1 MWFLLQS
8 SQAPVKVW
16 LMFRYFAAMI
26 KQLIFLLNHEI
37 RLEFRQ
43 KHALAG
49 IALFSLSTI
58 YVCYQAFRT
67 LEDTTT
73 WNALLWI
80 ILLFTAFNAIGKSFS
95 NETRG
100 HRLYLYW
107 VVKPQLFVLAKI
119 IYNALLMCVL
129 ALMAFA
135 VYVLFM
141 GGIPVGT
148 HGVFAYLLGLLL
160 GSIGFACLL
169 TLISGIASRT
179 DTGVGLT
186 AVLGLPIAI
195 PLILILM
202 RYSALVLRG
211 VALSE
216 NLENL
221 LFLVLLNTGMATL
234 TFLLFPY
241 LWRD

>member
-1 MWFLLQS
+1 
-8 SQAPVKVW
+8 
-16 LMFRYFAAMI
+16 MFRYFAAMLQ
-26 KQLIFLLNHEI
+26 QLIFLIGHEI

-49 IALFSLSTI
+49 IGLFTLSTI

-67 LEDTTT
+67 LNDTTT

-80 ILLFTAFNAIGKSFS
+80 ILLFTAFNAIGKSFA
-95 NETRG
+95 NESRG
-100 HRLYLYW
+100 HRLYLYT
-107 VVKPQLFVLAKI
+107 VVKPQVFVLAKVL
-119 IYNALLMCVL
+119 YNALLMVVL
-129 ALMAFA
+129 ALLAFG
-135 VYVLFM
+135 VYSIFM
-141 GGIPVGT
+141 GGFPAGPR
-148 HGVFAYLLGLLL
+148 GAMAYVLGLVL
-160 GSIGFACLL
+160 GSVGFACLL

-195 PLILILM
+195 PLILVLM
-202 RYSALVLRG
+202 RYSTLVLRG
-211 VALSE
+211 MALSE
-216 NLENL
+216 NLDNL
-221 LFLVLLNTGMATL
+221 LLLLALNTGMATL